1 MAASRSSRPSILQS
15 CIPAILQSVMQ
26 SCNPAILQVE
36 YPPVSEFVHLHLHTE
51 YSLLDGACR
60 IDEVL
65 DEAVRLGM
73 PGIAVTEHG
82 NMFSSVIFHDHARA
96 RGLNP
101 ILGCEVYVAP
111 GSRLTKSGN
120 PGETQNHLV
129 LLAETSEGYHNLIKL
144 VSAGYTDGFYYKP
157 RIDKELLAQHAK
169 GLIGLSSCLKGEVA
183 EGLTHAQERKAVEAA
198 AAYRD
203 ILGPGNFFL
212 EMQWHGIDEQRT
224 VNSGLPAIARDLSLP
239 LICTNDVHYL
249 KESDA
254 HAHDILLCIGTAKAF
269 TDPKRLRYDAKQ
281 FFLKTAEE
289 MADVF
294 KDHPEALVNTM
305 RVAERCNV
313 TLPQGE
319 NHLPNFDVPAPFT
332 LDDYFEHVTRE
343 GFRERLP
350 RLQRLAQAGSLRHTI
365 DEYERRLSYE
375 IDMIKQMKYPGYF
388 LIVWDFIRYAR
399 EQGIPVG
406 PGRGSAAGSLVA
418 YCLRITDVDPLDF
431 NLIFERFL
439 NPERVS
445 MPDIDVDFCERRRG
459 EVIDYV
465 TRKYGREN
473 VAQIIT
479 FGTMKAKAVVRD
491 VGRVL
496 EMPFADVDKV
506 AKQIPAVLEMT
517 LDKALEESQT
527 LRDLEQND
535 PKVKELLAVARR
547 LEGMTRHASV
557 HAAGVVIAPRAITEY
572 APLYKGARDEI
583 TTQWSMKEIERI
595 GLLKMDFL
603 GLSTLTLIFDA
614 INEIKRT
621 TGVDLDITALP
632 LDDAKTY
639 QIFQDG
645 QTYGIFQFESSGMRD
660 ILRKAKPQTIE
671 DLIALNALYRPG
683 PLRSGMVDDYIARK
697 GGKVEVKYELPQLE
711 PILRETYGVIAYQEQ
726 VMRVA
731 RELGGFTLG
740 EADILRKAMGKKN
753 PEVMAKQRGKF
764 VEGAKKN
771 AIPEKKAGP
780 IFDLME
786 HFAGYGFPKAH
797 SAAYALL
804 AYQTAY
810 LKANYPWH
818 FAAALL
824 TIEAQNTDKLAVYL
838 GECRDRGIPVLPPD
852 INESQLRFTV
862 EPEGVRFGLTAIKNV
877 GEGAIESLL
886 EVRKKHGPIASLVD
900 LCEELDLRLVNKRVF
915 ESLTKAGAFDGI
927 AKALPSSE
935 KAPTTALRPRLLA
948 AIDAACEHG
957 ARFQRDRDEGQAQ
970 LFGAMDQATNGTV
983 GDQPGMNG
991 VGRQLPEATPWTET
1005 EQLAFEKE
1013 TLGLYWS
1020 GHPIDPYATQLREF
1034 GARPT
1039 SELAEAPLAIA
1050 TQDTW
1055 GPNGRKPMEPDTSI
1069 GGIVAAVRPLKTR
1082 KGDRMAVF
1090 TLEDAQGGVE
1100 IIVFPETFQRSGSL
1114 IETGTLVLVRGKL
1127 ERDEESVRILATEI
1141 LPIDK
1146 VRERLTREVAILV
1159 RAPADRHMFEALGE
1173 IFSRH
1178 RGDRRVS
1185 IELELA
1191 APSAMSG
1198 RLRVKADVSSQ
1209 IRVRPSSTLI
1219 AELEQ
1224 VVGTGAVSLR

>member
-1 MAASRSSRPSILQS
+1 MP
-15 CIPAILQSVMQ
+15 
-26 SCNPAILQVE
+26 
-36 YPPVSEFVHLHLHTE
+36 EFVHLHLHTE
-51 YSLLDGACR
+51 FSLLDGACR

-65 DEAVRLGM
+65 DQAVRLGM
-73 PGIAVTEHG
+73 PAIAVTEHG
-82 NMFSSVIFHDHARA
+82 NLFSSVIFHDHARA

-120 PGETQNHLV
+120 PGETQNHLI
-129 LLAETSEGYHNLIKL
+129 LLAQDLEGYHNLIKL

-157 RIDKELLAQHAK
+157 RIDKALLARHSK

-183 EGLTHAQERKAVEAA
+183 EGLSHDQQRKAVEAA

-212 EMQWHGIDEQRT
+212 EMQWHGIEEQRV
-224 VNSGLPAIARDLSLP
+224 VNSGLPGIARDLNLP
-239 LICTNDVHYL
+239 LVCTNDVHYL
-249 KESDA
+249 READA
-254 HAHDILLCIGTAKAF
+254 HPHDILLCIGTGKAF
-269 TDPKRLRYDAKQ
+269 SDPKRLRYEAKQ
-281 FFLKTAEE
+281 FYLKTAAE
-289 MADVF
+289 MADAF
-294 KDHPEALVNTM
+294 RDFPEALANTV
-305 RVAERCNV
+305 RIAERCRV
-313 TLPQGE
+313 ELAEGE
-319 NHLPNFDVPAPFT
+319 TFLPNFDVPAGFA
-332 LDDYFEHVTRE
+332 LDDYFEHIVRE
-343 GFRERLP
+343 GFKERLP
-350 RLQRLAQAGSLRHTI
+350 RLRHRASTGALRATI

-375 IDMIKQMKYPGYF
+375 IDMIKMMKYPGYF

-418 YCLRITDVDPLDF
+418 YCLRITDIDPLDF

-445 MPDIDVDFCERRRG
+445 KPDIDIDFCERRRG
-459 EVIDYV
+459 EVIEYV

-506 AKQIPAVLEMT
+506 AKLIPPALDMT
-517 LDKALEESQT
+517 LDRALEESQA
-527 LRDLEQND
+527 LNDLERND
-535 PKVKELLAVARR
+535 PKVKELLSVARR

-557 HAAGVVIAPRAITEY
+557 HAAGVVIAPKPITEY

-583 TTQWSMKEIERI
+583 TTQWSMKEIERM

-603 GLSTLTLIFDA
+603 GLTTLTLIFDC
-614 INEIKRT
+614 IGQIQRT
-621 TGVDLDITALP
+621 TGVALDFDSVP
-632 LDDAKTY
+632 LDDPKTY

-660 ILRKAKPQTIE
+660 ILRKAKPQTLD

-683 PLRSGMVDDYIARK
+683 PLRSGMVDDFIARK
-697 GGKVEVKYELPQLE
+697 GGKVEIKYELPQLE

-726 VMRVA
+726 VMGIA
-731 RELGGFTLG
+731 RELAGFTLG
-740 EADILRKAMGKKN
+740 EADILRRAMGKKN
-753 PEVMAKQRGKF
+753 PDVMAKQRGKF
-764 VEGAKKN
+764 VEGARKN
-771 AIPEKKAGP
+771 GVHEKKAGP

-797 SAAYALL
+797 STAYALL

-824 TIEAQNTDKLAVYL
+824 TIESQTTDKLALYL

-852 INESQLRFTV
+852 INESQLGFTV
-862 EPEGVRFGLTAIKNV
+862 TPQGVRFGLTAIKNV

-886 EVRKKHGPIASLVD
+886 DVRRTHGRITSLHA
-900 LCEELDLRLVNKRVF
+900 LCEDLDLRLVNKRVF
-915 ESLTKAGAFDGI
+915 ESLVKAGALDSLAQGDPRLE
-927 AKALPSSE
+927 ALP
-935 KAPTTALRPRLLA
+935 TRALRARLFA
-948 AIDAACEHG
+948 AIDTACEHG
-957 ARFQRDRDEGQAQ
+957 VRMQRSKDSGQGS
-970 LFGAMDQATNGTV
+970 LLDGFESDGAGLGPKAAS
-983 GDQPGMNG
+983 
-991 VGRQLPEATPWTET
+991 LPDATPWTEA

-1020 GHPIDPYATQLREF
+1020 GHPVDRYLAELQEF
-1034 GARPT
+1034 GARST
-1039 SELAEAPLAIA
+1039 VELADVP
-1050 TQDTW
+1050 TNGSRGDTW
-1055 GPNGRKPMEPDTSI
+1055 GPAGPKPIEPDTSV
-1069 GGIVAAVRPLKTR
+1069 GGIVAACRQLKTR

-1090 TLEDAQGGVE
+1090 TLEDAGGGVE
-1100 IIVFPETFQRSGSL
+1100 VIAFPETYQRSASL
-1114 IETGTLVLVRGKL
+1114 IDIGTLLLVRGKL
-1127 ERDEESVRILATEI
+1127 ERDDESVRIVASEI
-1141 LPIDK
+1141 LPIEA
-1146 VRERLTREVAILV
+1146 VRERLAREVAIRVKGPSDDLV
-1159 RAPADRHMFEALGE
+1159 AAVRDILA
-1173 IFSRH
+1173 RH
-1178 RGDRRVS
+1178 RGDRRVLF
-1185 IELELA
+1185 EVETGA
-1191 APSAMSG
+1191 
-1198 RLRVKADVSSQ
+1198 LRVRLDVSAQ
-1209 IRVRPSSTLI
+1209 IRVNPTRALI

-1224 VVGTGAVSLR
+1224 VVGAGAVSIR